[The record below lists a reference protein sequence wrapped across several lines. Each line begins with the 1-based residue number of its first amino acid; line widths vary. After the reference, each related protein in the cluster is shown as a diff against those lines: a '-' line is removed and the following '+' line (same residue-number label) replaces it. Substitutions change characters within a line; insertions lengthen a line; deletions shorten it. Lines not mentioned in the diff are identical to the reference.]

1 METVAN
7 MYAQSPSWAMMTGVA
22 LVAVF
27 GIVVGG
33 WVLLT
38 DDWPEKLRSNDDE

>member
-7 MYAQSPSWAMMTGVA
+7 MYAQAPSWAVFVVTAIVA
-22 LVAVF
+22 GF

-38 DDWPEKLRSNDDE
+38 DDWPEKLRSEDDE